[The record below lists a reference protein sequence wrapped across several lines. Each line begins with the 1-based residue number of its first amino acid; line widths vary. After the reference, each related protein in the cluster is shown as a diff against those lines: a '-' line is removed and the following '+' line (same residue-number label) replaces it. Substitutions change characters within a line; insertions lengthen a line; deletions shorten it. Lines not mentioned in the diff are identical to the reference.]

1 MTKVI
6 QKNEEDK
13 IVFNSESGNIKVELK
28 NGGVDINEYSEVML
42 EIFAKL
48 AIAKYD
54 KTKFEKMLTEIKAAI
69 N

>member
-1 MTKVI
+1 MTKIV
-6 QKNEEDK
+6 QKNEEGK
-13 IVFNSESGNIKVELK
+13 IIFESESGNIKVELDSGK
-28 NGGVDINEYSEVML
+28 VDINEYSEVML

-54 KTKFEKMLTEIKAAI
+54 KVKLEKMLTEIKAVI

>member
-1 MTKVI
+1 MTKVT
-6 QKNEEDK
+6 QKNEEEK
-13 IVFNSESGNIKVELK
+13 IIFISESGNIKVELN
-28 NGGVDINEYSEVML
+28 NGSVDINEYSEVML

-54 KTKFEKMLTEIKAAI
+54 KAKLEKMLTEIKAAI